1 MAAYA
6 SGNPYRTERVRQP
19 KALRHVWLYRLEMT
33 EEPDPMI
40 PVIIGECLCDL
51 RSALNHLAV
60 AMAPRSR
67 RASTAFPVEMSDPW
81 ETDATGAFV
90 YDEER
95 RRFTSKIKG
104 MPRRGRREDNEAFAV
119 PTRAFRAGN
128 AQPH

>member
-1 MAAYA
+1 
-6 SGNPYRTERVRQP
+6 
-19 KALRHVWLYRLEMT
+19 
-33 EEPDPMI
+33 MI